1 MKSLRLEAV
10 ASLVKENCNV
20 LDVGTDHAYLPIILS
35 KSGKCQSIIAS
46 DVSNNALSYGRANL
60 KKYHI
65 TNVKLVLSERPDRY
79 RCSALLAFRSRSVS
93 MYS

>member
-35 KSGKCQSIIAS
+35 NPTIYSISEKCF
-46 DVSNNALSYGRANL
+46 V
-60 KKYHI
+60 
-65 TNVKLVLSERPDRY
+65 E
-79 RCSALLAFRSRSVS
+79 
-93 MYS
+93 